1 MNFVNR
7 PPLVIFH
14 SHCTDG
20 TCAAWIARSVAPEAE
35 FHAWSYEDPPP
46 SRVLYASR
54 RVLILDFSFPRAIL
68 TEMAEQCDLQ
78 VIDHHK
84 TAAAN
89 LAGLEFCEFDMARSG
104 AGLAWDVLR
113 GGPRPWI
120 VDYVEDRDL
129 WRNALPNSED
139 VVAAIH
145 ELPRGVSGRQVTPD
159 LFATW
164 DAMSHLRKGDVALA
178 GNYHRKTSLR
188 LAEEIANKA
197 MTAELGGMT
206 AAVACGSVLYSD
218 AADILCR
225 RPLPSGKL
233 PDFAAV
239 FWMTSSGRFTYSL
252 RSRGDVDVSEVAKQY
267 GGGGH
272 AGCAGF
278 TADVIVHKR
287 INCS

>member
-1 MNFVNR
+1 MRIVNR

-14 SHCTDG
+14 SNCADG
-20 TCAAWIARSVAPEAE
+20 TCAAWIARSVAPDAE
-35 FHAWSYEDPPP
+35 FRAWRYGESPP
-46 SRVLYASR
+46 SLGLYANR
-54 RVLILDFSFPRAIL
+54 QVLILDFSFPRATLI
-68 TEMAEQCDLQ
+68 EMAEQCNLQ

-84 TAAAN
+84 TAAAD
-89 LAGLEFCEFDMARSG
+89 LAGLGFCEFDMARSG
-104 AGLAWDVLR
+104 AGMTWDALR
-113 GGPRPWI
+113 GGSRPWI

-159 LFATW
+159 LFAAW
-164 DAMSHLRKGDVALA
+164 DEMTQLRKSEIALA
-178 GNYHRKTSLR
+178 GSYHRKTARR
-188 LAEEIANKA
+188 LAEEIADNA
-197 MTAELGGMT
+197 MSAELSGMT
-206 AAVACGSVLYSD
+206 AAVACGSVLFSD

-239 FWMTSSGRFTYSL
+239 FWVTSTGRFTYSL

-272 AGCAGF
+272 AAAAGF
-278 TADVIVHKR
+278 TAATIVHKR
-287 INCS
+287 IG